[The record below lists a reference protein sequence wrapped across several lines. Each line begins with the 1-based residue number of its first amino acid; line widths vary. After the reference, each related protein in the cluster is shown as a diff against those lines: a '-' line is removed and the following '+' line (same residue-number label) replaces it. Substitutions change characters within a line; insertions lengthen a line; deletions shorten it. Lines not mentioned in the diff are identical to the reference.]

1 MNMENGRRDEREDD
15 DEIELPASIAAAWGV
30 RERPR
35 KGPKPGLT
43 LPRIV
48 DAAISV
54 AERDGLAAV
63 SMSRVATELGAST
76 MSLYRYVSAKD
87 ELLMLMADAAYGAPP
102 SFRGPEDDWRTGIS
116 NWAWWSLERMRRHLW
131 VLRIPIN
138 GPPIT
143 PNQIAWL
150 EAGLQCMRE
159 TGLTEAEK
167 MSIILLISG
176 YVRNDA
182 TISADIDAAARAAGK
197 DLQEFMPAFA
207 RILRRVTDPE
217 RFPALTAVLATDLF
231 DVDDDPDDEFRFGLE
246 RILDGI
252 EVLVRAR
259 RETPGP
265 ASARNR
271 VAATS
276 GQNGGSE
283 SAR

>member
-1 MNMENGRRDEREDD
+1 MENGRADEPET
-15 DEIELPASIAAAWGV
+15 DEIELRASIEAAWGL

-35 KGPKPGLT
+35 KGPKPGLS

-48 DAAISV
+48 EAAMRV
-54 AERDGLAAV
+54 AERDGLPSV
-63 SMSRVATELGAST
+63 SMSRVAAELGAST
-76 MSLYRYVSAKD
+76 MSLYRYVAAKD
-87 ELLMLMADAAYGAPP
+87 ELLMLMSDAAYGAPP
-102 SFRGPEDDWRTGIS
+102 ELRGPDDTWREGLA
-116 NWAWWSLERMRRHLW
+116 NWAWGSLERMRRHLW
-131 VLRIPIN
+131 VLRIPIS

-150 EAGLQCMRE
+150 EAGLQSMQE

-167 MSIILLISG
+167 MSVILLVSG

-182 TISADIDAAARAAGK
+182 TIEADVDAAARAAGAS
-197 DLQEFMPAFA
+197 LHEFMPAFA

-252 EVLVRAR
+252 EVLVRTR
-259 RETPGP
+259 LETPGP
-265 ASARNR
+265 ASARTR
-271 VAATS
+271 STTTS
-276 GQNGGSE
+276 DRSADSE